1 MKESYFSEK
10 LCSFKFF
17 CASLVFMY
25 IKNKR
30 LLTSLAKIRKIT
42 IYFFDFL
49 KDIAMLY
56 VCGNFIVYSMSLS
69 NFRGGGGRGQNSQQ
83 YYAILK
89 KDSANEK
96 GKFSKPV

>member
-17 CASLVFMY
+17 CASLIFMY

-49 KDIAMLY
+49 KDNAMVH
-56 VCGNFIVYSMSLS
+56 VCGNFVVYSMSLL
-69 NFRGGGGRGQNSQQ
+69 NFRVAEERGRIPNS
-83 YYAILK
+83 IM
-89 KDSANEK
+89 
-96 GKFSKPV
+96 